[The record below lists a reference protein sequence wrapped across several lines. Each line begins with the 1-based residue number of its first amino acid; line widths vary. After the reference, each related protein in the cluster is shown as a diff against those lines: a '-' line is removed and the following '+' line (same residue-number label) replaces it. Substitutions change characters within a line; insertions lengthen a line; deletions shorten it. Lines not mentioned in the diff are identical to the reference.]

1 MNKLNVLITYRWYPL
16 EERLIQ
22 RIRDVSPSLQVTYSR
37 DEREDA
43 RLLPE
48 TDILFTIPVPKGA
61 SKALRLKWI
70 QLLSAGT
77 DHLKDSDIWNSK
89 IIVTTS
95 TGIHA
100 TPIAE
105 YVLGSMLMFTRRF
118 HQVMRTQDKDK
129 MWEFFRF
136 AGSELRGQTLGIIGY
151 GSIGR
156 EVGRLARC
164 FGMEVLAL
172 RRSPGKEPPPR
183 YIPPELEEAR
193 SADGAAAGIQ
203 VWPPERLPELLHKSD
218 FVLLSLPLT
227 EETKH
232 LIGAEELRMMKPSA
246 YLVNI
251 ARGALIDES
260 ALIRV
265 LKEGWIAGAG
275 LDAFEAEPLPE
286 DSELYRLPNV
296 ILTPHMA
303 GHTPALWDRCVDV
316 FCENLRRYIAGQP
329 LLNVVNRGMQRVEA

>member
-1 MNKLNVLITYRWYPL
+1 MSKLNVLITYRWYPL
-16 EERLIQ
+16 DERLIQ
-22 RIRDVSPSLQVTYSR
+22 RIRNVSPSLQVTYSQ
-37 DEREDA
+37 DEGEDA

-48 TDILFTIPVPKGA
+48 TDILFTISIPEGA
-61 SKALRLKWI
+61 SKSPRLKWI
-70 QLLSAGT
+70 QSLSAGV
-77 DHLKDSDIWNSK
+77 DRLRDSDVWDSDIV
-89 IIVTTS
+89 VTTS

-105 YVLGSMLMFTRRF
+105 YVLGLMLMFTRRL
-118 HQVMRTQDKDK
+118 HQVIRTQDKDK
-129 MWEFFRF
+129 MWEFLRF
-136 AGSELRGQTLGIIGY
+136 VGGELRGQTLGIIGY

-172 RRSPGKEPPPR
+172 RRSPGKEPPPQ

-193 SADGAAAGIQ
+193 SASAATAGIQ

-232 LIGAEELRMMKPSA
+232 LIGEEELRMMKPNA
-246 YLVNI
+246 YLINI
-251 ARGALIDES
+251 ARGALINEN
-260 ALIRV
+260 ALIRA
-265 LKEGWIAGAG
+265 LHEGWIAGAG
-275 LDAFEAEPLPE
+275 LDVFETEPLPE
-286 DSELYRLPNV
+286 NSELYELSNV

-303 GHTPALWDRCVDV
+303 AHTTALFDRCVDV
-316 FCENLRRYIAGQP
+316 FCENLRRYMSDQP
-329 LLNVVNRGMQRVEA
+329 LLNVVNRGQRVKA

>member
-1 MNKLNVLITYRWYPL
+1 MSKLNVLITYRWYPL
-16 EERLIQ
+16 DERLIQ

-48 TDILFTIPVPKGA
+48 TDILFTIPVPEGA
-61 SKALRLKWI
+61 SKAPRLKWI
-70 QLLSAGT
+70 QLLSADT
-77 DHLKDSDIWNSK
+77 DRLRDSDIWDSG

-105 YVLGSMLMFTRRF
+105 YVLGSMLMFTRRL
-118 HQVMRTQDKDK
+118 HQVMRTQDKDE

-136 AGSELRGQTLGIIGY
+136 VGGELRGQTLGIIGY

-172 RRSPGKEPPPR
+172 RRSPGKAPPPQ

-193 SADGAAAGIQ
+193 SASAAAAGIQ
-203 VWPPERLPELLHKSD
+203 VWPAERLPELLHLSD

-232 LIGAEELRMMKPSA
+232 LIGEEELRMMKPSA

-251 ARGALIDES
+251 ARGALINEN
-260 ALIRV
+260 ALIRA
-265 LKEGWIAGAG
+265 LKEDWIAGAG
-275 LDAFEAEPLPE
+275 LDVFETEPLAE

-296 ILTPHMA
+296 ILTPHMS
-303 GHTPALWDRCVDV
+303 GHTAALFDRCVDV
-316 FCENLRRYIAGQP
+316 FSENLRRYIAGRP
-329 LLNVVNRGMQRVEA
+329 LLNVVNRGIQRL

>member
-1 MNKLNVLITYRWYPL
+1 LSKLNVLIAYRWYPL
-16 EERLIQ
+16 DERLIQ
-22 RIRDVSPSLQVTYSR
+22 RIRDVSPSLQVTYSQ
-37 DEREDA
+37 DEGEDA

-48 TDILFTIPVPKGA
+48 TDILFTIPVPEGA
-61 SKALRLKWI
+61 SKAPRLKWI
-70 QLLSAGT
+70 QSLSAGV
-77 DHLKDSDIWNSK
+77 DLLRDSDVWDSDIV
-89 IIVTTS
+89 VTTS

-105 YVLGSMLMFTRRF
+105 YVLGSMLMFTRRL
-118 HQVMRTQDKDK
+118 HQVMHAPDKDS
-129 MWEFFRF
+129 WDFFRF
-136 AGSELRGQTLGIIGY
+136 VGGELRGQTLGIIGY

-172 RRSPGKEPPPR
+172 RRSPGKETPLQ

-193 SADGAAAGIQ
+193 SASEATAGIQ
-203 VWPPERLPELLHKSD
+203 AWPPERLPGLLHKSD

-232 LIGAEELRMMKPSA
+232 LIGEEELRMMKSSA
-246 YLVNI
+246 YLINI
-251 ARGALIDES
+251 ARGALINEI
-260 ALIRV
+260 ALIRA

-275 LDAFEAEPLPE
+275 LDVFETEPLPE
-286 DSELYRLPNV
+286 DSELHELSNV

-303 GHTPALWDRCVDV
+303 AHTTALFDRCVDV
-316 FCENLRRYIAGQP
+316 FCENLRRYMSDQP
-329 LLNVVNRGMQRVEA
+329 LLNVVNKG